1 METVK
6 LRATPA
12 ARALARRLGVKLTN
26 VTGTGYKG
34 RIHRDDIAGFNYEE
48 KIHVSPLARRIAE
61 EHDIELKGIRGSGHN
76 HKIMKE
82 DVLQLISDPQI
93 KEMLTRDKLAESTAP
108 PRPAAASQQPAAP
121 ATPATDK
128 AATPAASPAASP
140 APAGLAGSTETVPMT
155 QMRKIISK
163 RMMESY
169 FGIPSFIQTWEV
181 DMTNLLALRKQLIEP
196 IKEKTGKKLTVTD
209 LISVA
214 VVKTLMKHKQ
224 INASLNKE
232 GTEITYHNYVNLG
245 MAVGMEEGLLVPV
258 VKNAD
263 RMSLSEFVVALKD
276 LTERTFSKKLLPD
289 EQAGSTFSISN
300 LGMYGVDEFT
310 AIINQPNAAILSVA
324 STQERIVPINGEA
337 VVRPIMKISLTSD
350 HRIID
355 GLTAAKFMTD
365 LKALLE
371 NPMTLLI

>member
-61 EHDIELKGIRGSGHN
+61 EHNIELKGIKGSGHN

-93 KEMLTRDKLAESTAP
+93 KAMLTRDKLTEPVASPKSSSTAQHP
-108 PRPAAASQQPAAP
+108 SPQST
-121 ATPATDK
+121 TPAI
-128 AATPAASPAASP
+128 ATATIPAASSAPASP
-140 APAGLAGSTETVPMT
+140 TGSTETVPMT

-324 STQERIVPINGEA
+324 STHERIVPVNGEA

>member
-61 EHDIELKGIRGSGHN
+61 EHNIELKGIKGSGHN

-93 KEMLTRDKLAESTAP
+93 KAMLTRDKLTEPVASPKSSSTAQHPSPQSTAP
-108 PRPAAASQQPAAP
+108 AI
-121 ATPATDK
+121 ATATI
-128 AATPAASPAASP
+128 PAASSAPASP
-140 APAGLAGSTETVPMT
+140 TGSTETVPMT

-324 STQERIVPINGEA
+324 STHERIVPVNGEA

-355 GLTAAKFMTD
+355 GLTAARFMTD

>member
-1 METVK
+1 MENKK

-12 ARALARRLGVKLTN
+12 ARALAKRLGVKLFN

-34 RIHRDDIAGFNYEE
+34 RIHKEDIAGFNYEE
-48 KIHVSPLARRIAE
+48 KVHISPLARRIAD
-61 EHDIELKGIRGSGHN
+61 EHNIELKGLKGTGHRS
-76 HKIMKE
+76 KIMKE
-82 DVLQLISDPQI
+82 DVLKLISDPEL
-93 KEMLTRDKLAESTAP
+93 KARLTRDDFAEATAP
-108 PRPAAASQQPAAP
+108 PKAMPAIAQTPTAAPAAAGS
-121 ATPATDK
+121 
-128 AATPAASPAASP
+128 TPAA
-140 APAGLAGSTETVPMT
+140 APQTAIKGETEIVPMT

-209 LISVA
+209 LISMT
-214 VVKTLMKHKQ
+214 VVKTLMKHKY

-232 GTEITYHNYVNLG
+232 GTEITFHNYVNLG
-245 MAVGMEEGLLVPV
+245 MAVGMDEGLLVPV

-276 LTERTFSKKLLPD
+276 LTERTFSKKLMPD

-310 AIINQPNAAILSVA
+310 AIINQPNAAILSVS
-324 STQERIVPINGEA
+324 STHERVVPLNGEM
-337 VVRPIMKISLTSD
+337 VIRPIMKISLTSD

-355 GLTAAKFMTD
+355 GLAAARFMTD
-365 LKALLE
+365 LKALME
-371 NPMTLLI
+371 DPITLLI

>member
-1 METVK
+1 MEDRK

-12 ARALARRLGVKLTN
+12 ARTLAKRLGVDLFN
-26 VTGTGYKG
+26 VAGTGYKG
-34 RIHRDDIAGFNYEE
+34 RIHRDDIAGFNYAE
-48 KIHVSPLARRIAE
+48 KTHISPLARRIADV
-61 EHDIELKGIRGSGHN
+61 HNIDLKGLKGTGHH

-82 DVLQLISDPQI
+82 DVLQLISDPEL
-93 KEMLTRDKLAESTAP
+93 KAKLTRDDFAEAMAP
-108 PRPAAASQQPAAP
+108 PKAVSVADQSPTQVSTQPA
-121 ATPATDK
+121 TGT
-128 AATPAASPAASP
+128 TPAAVSQPAIK
-140 APAGLAGSTETVPMT
+140 GETETVPMT

-163 RMMESY
+163 RMTESY

-181 DMTNLLALRKQLIEP
+181 DMTHLLALRKQLIEP

-209 LISVA
+209 LISMT
-214 VVKTLMKHKQ
+214 VVKTLMKHKY

-232 GTEITYHNYVNLG
+232 GTEITFHNYVHLG

-263 RMSLSEFVVALKD
+263 KMSVSEFVVALKD
-276 LTERTFSKKLLPD
+276 LTERTFAKKLLPD

-310 AIINQPNAAILSVA
+310 AIINQPNAAILSVS
-324 STQERIVPINGEA
+324 STQERVVPLNGEM
-337 VVRPIMKISLTSD
+337 VIRPIMKISLTSD

-355 GLTAAKFMTD
+355 GLAAAKFMTD
-365 LKALLE
+365 LKALME
-371 NPMTLLI
+371 DPITLLI

>member
-12 ARALARRLGVKLTN
+12 ARALARRLGVKLVN

-34 RIHRDDIAGFNYEE
+34 RIHRDDIASFNYEE
-48 KIHVSPLARRIAE
+48 KVHVSPLARRIAE
-61 EHDIELKGIRGSGHN
+61 EHNIELKGIKGSGHN

-93 KEMLTRDKLAESTAP
+93 KAMLTRDKLAEPVASPKPTSTAQHP
-108 PRPAAASQQPAAP
+108 SPQTTAP
-121 ATPATDK
+121 AIAT
-128 AATPAASPAASP
+128 ATIPAASSAPASP
-140 APAGLAGSTETVPMT
+140 VGSTETVPMT

-245 MAVGMEEGLLVPV
+245 MAVGMDEGLLVPV

-263 RMSLSEFVVALKD
+263 RMSLSEFVVAIKD

-324 STQERIVPINGEA
+324 STHERIVPVNGEA

-355 GLTAAKFMTD
+355 GLTAARFMTD

-371 NPMTLLI
+371 NSMTLLI

>member
-12 ARALARRLGVKLTN
+12 ARALARRLGVKLVN

-48 KIHVSPLARRIAE
+48 KVHVSPLARRIAE
-61 EHDIELKGIRGSGHN
+61 EHNIELKGIKGSGHN

-93 KEMLTRDKLAESTAP
+93 KAMLTRDKLTEPVASPKSSSTAQHPSPQSTAP
-108 PRPAAASQQPAAP
+108 AI
-121 ATPATDK
+121 ATATI
-128 AATPAASPAASP
+128 PAASSAPASP
-140 APAGLAGSTETVPMT
+140 AGSTETMPMT

-214 VVKTLMKHKQ
+214 VVKMLMKHKQ

-245 MAVGMEEGLLVPV
+245 MAVGMDEGLLVPV

-263 RMSLSEFVVALKD
+263 RMSLSEFVVAIKD

-324 STQERIVPINGEA
+324 STHERIVPVNGEA

-355 GLTAAKFMTD
+355 GLTAARFMTD

>member
-1 METVK
+1 MKNRK

-12 ARALARRLGVKLTN
+12 ARTLAKRLGVDLFN
-26 VTGTGYKG
+26 VAGTGYKG
-34 RIHRDDIAGFNYEE
+34 RIHKDDIAGFNYEE
-48 KIHVSPLARRIAE
+48 KTHISPLARRIADA
-61 EHDIELKGIRGSGHN
+61 HHIDLKGLKGTGHRN
-76 HKIMKE
+76 KIMKE
-82 DVLQLISDPQI
+82 DVLQLISDPEL
-93 KEMLTRDKLAESTAP
+93 KARLTRDDLAEAMAP
-108 PRPAAASQQPAAP
+108 PRAMTSGTQAAPQAVPQPAETTAR
-121 ATPATDK
+121 ATAVPQSAE
-128 AATPAASPAASP
+128 
-140 APAGLAGSTETVPMT
+140 AGGSETIPMT

-181 DMTNLLALRKQLIEP
+181 DMTNLLALRKQLLEP
-196 IKEKTGKKLTVTD
+196 VKEKTGKKLTVTD

-214 VVKTLMKHKQ
+214 VVKTLMKHPYV
-224 INASLNKE
+224 NASLNKE
-232 GTEITYHNYVNLG
+232 GTEITFHHYVNLG
-245 MAVGMEEGLLVPV
+245 MAVGMDEGLLVPV

-310 AIINQPNAAILSVA
+310 AIINQPNAAILSVS
-324 STQERIVPINGEA
+324 STHERVVPLNGEM
-337 VVRPIMKISLTSD
+337 VIRPIMKMSLTSD

-365 LKALLE
+365 LKALME
-371 NPMTLLI
+371 DPITLLI